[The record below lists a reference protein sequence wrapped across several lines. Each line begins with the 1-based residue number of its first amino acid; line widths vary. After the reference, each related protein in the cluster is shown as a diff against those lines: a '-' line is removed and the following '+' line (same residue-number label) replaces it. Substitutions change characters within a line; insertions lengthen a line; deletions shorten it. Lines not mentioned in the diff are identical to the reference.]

1 MNFSFFKRYIL
12 YFICIY
18 LINITNENDQNQ
30 LERYKNS
37 IYLLLTKVDGIIG
50 DLSLTF
56 QYNKYNITFKN
67 FNIIKPIS
75 PNIQI
80 EKEINEE
87 NEVILKIGDI
97 MTTIEA
103 KVFIQL
109 FTQKDQIINHKSIF
123 FEMFFDVI
131 KFKLINNHEVQFVSS
146 NIEMFSYKPLEKL
159 FYFNDFN
166 NAECL
171 FYEGEKSPVLLVDID
186 FKLTEILKEEFDKK
200 IISIQKK
207 FNILTYDMIQIFD
220 KSPFNSTYDF
230 NYITALYITK
240 INVDSNNICLN
251 NTKININYF
260 SITGKYRYNG
270 YVDEYFNY
278 KVNCV
283 KNKEHFSFNYSNN
296 KAMIKFSLEDCF
308 IEDDNEFF
316 RTMEIEYHK
325 EIKSIIE
332 NYYVNYLNENADKYY
347 NNINNIVDNIN

>member
-56 QYNKYNITFKN
+56 QYNKYN
-67 FNIIKPIS
+67 PIS

-97 MTTIEA
+97 ITTIEA

-123 FEMFFDVI
+123 FEMFFDTI

-159 FYFNDFN
+159 FYFKDFN

-186 FKLTEILKEEFDKK
+186 FKLTEILKEEKK
-200 IISIQKK
+200 I
-207 FNILTYDMIQIFD
+207 
-220 KSPFNSTYDF
+220 
-230 NYITALYITK
+230 
-240 INVDSNNICLN
+240 
-251 NTKININYF
+251 
-260 SITGKYRYNG
+260 
-270 YVDEYFNY
+270 
-278 KVNCV
+278 
-283 KNKEHFSFNYSNN
+283 
-296 KAMIKFSLEDCF
+296 
-308 IEDDNEFF
+308 
-316 RTMEIEYHK
+316 
-325 EIKSIIE
+325 
-332 NYYVNYLNENADKYY
+332 
-347 NNINNIVDNIN
+347 